1 MRWYRVGIRRLPEER
16 RVTFVATWKGGGF
29 KFSSNHGDAWANDFG
44 NGKTDLP
51 ISFMRLT

>member
-16 RVTFVATWKGGGF
+16 RVTFVANWKGGGF
-29 KFSSNHGDAWANDFG
+29 KFSSNHGDAWANDFC